1 MKDWR
6 MLGANAPTTA
16 AVKHTHLLIA
26 FFFSSQAPFP
36 SCWGEIAL
44 RVDWGRGNPVCSC
57 HRPVMNHEPVI

>member
-26 FFFSSQAPFP
+26 FFFLPKHLFQAAGARLLCVLTGGGVIPF
-36 SCWGEIAL
+36 AA
-44 RVDWGRGNPVCSC
+44 
-57 HRPVMNHEPVI
+57 VIGQ